1 MNRANIQE
9 FITKNVSTLTGVG
22 SKTKKLLK
30 KKNIEKISDLLWSFP
45 QGYTDRSNIQSLDKL
60 EIGKITTIK
69 VKVLKYNFP
78 RIRNLPSKVICE
90 DATGKIDI
98 VFFNSREGY
107 IRKFKEKPSPQE
119 AFSNVI
125 NAGLYIIEPEVLA
138 LVPLG
143 EKFDFSKQLFPMVLE
158 KNWPMYAK
166 TIDGVWFDV
175 GNPLELLNAQ
185 STLVKRMNEL
195 PFAIPEGSILPD
207 DVKIDIPD
215 LDTSLPLLTCCWH
228 PQ

>member
-45 QGYTDRSNIQSLDKL
+45 QGYTDRSNLQSLDKL

-107 IRKFKEKPSPQE
+107 IRK
-119 AFSNVI
+119 
-125 NAGLYIIEPEVLA
+125 
-138 LVPLG
+138 
-143 EKFDFSKQLFPMVLE
+143 
-158 KNWPMYAK
+158 
-166 TIDGVWFDV
+166 
-175 GNPLELLNAQ
+175 
-185 STLVKRMNEL
+185 
-195 PFAIPEGSILPD
+195 ILPLD
-207 DVKIDIPD
+207 AEVVVSGKINYFRKKYQITNPAYVVPIEKKVM
-215 LDTSLPLLTCCWH
+215 LIK
-228 PQ
+228 